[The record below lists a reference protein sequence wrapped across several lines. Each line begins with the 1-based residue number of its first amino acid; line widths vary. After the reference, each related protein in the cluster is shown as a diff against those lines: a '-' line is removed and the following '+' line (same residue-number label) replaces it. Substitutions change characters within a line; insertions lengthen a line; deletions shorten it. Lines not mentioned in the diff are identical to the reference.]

1 MPVITAVLKY
11 EKSRKHP
18 RKFESLPD
26 AHRAFGQNARQY
38 IHDKQRETIHYKL
51 TVSEVA
57 YALGLE
63 HSRSFSKLFK
73 TETNRSHWNSENPSI
88 KR

>member
-38 IHDKQRETIHYKL
+38 IHDKLIENAKEKL
-51 TVSEVA
+51 STTSLRLV
-57 YALGLE
+57 
-63 HSRSFSKLFK
+63 K
-73 TETNRSHWNSENPSI
+73 
-88 KR
+88 